1 MKRKAAIIVG
11 VTGQDGSLLSNLL
24 LKNGYKVIG
33 TTTSNKIN
41 NLKKLNIS
49 KKIHLIFKKNYD
61 QRFFKSLFKHNNVKE
76 IYYFSGQSSVS
87 KSEKLNHITLDSNLD
102 PLIDLLEV
110 LRKNKKK
117 TKIINAVSSEMF
129 GNSKKKINE
138 ISKLNPT
145 SFYGLAKC
153 ISFEISK
160 SYRSQFGIN
169 ICNLILFNHES
180 NLRPKDFIIR
190 KLVTE
195 AKKIKSSE
203 NFKKE
208 ILVGNI
214 NIKRD
219 WGYAKEYVGFM
230 NKVAKSKF
238 CDDYIVATGKTYKL
252 KDVIRKLFE
261 YYNLD
266 IKKNLKISKKYYR
279 KNEIRQNYA
288 DISKIK
294 KTFQWK
300 PKKNILEFI
309 TDL

>member
-1 MKRKAAIIVG
+1 LKNKTAVIIG
-11 VTGQDGSLLSNLL
+11 VTGQDGSLLSSLL
-24 LKNGYKVIG
+24 LKKRYKVIG
-33 TTTSNKIN
+33 TTTSNKTKS
-41 NLKKLNIS
+41 LKKLNILN
-49 KKIHLIFKKNYD
+49 KIDLIFKKKYN
-61 QRFFKSLFKHNNVKE
+61 QIFFRNLLNRKHVKE
-76 IYYFSGQSSVS
+76 VYFFSGQSSVS
-87 KSEKLNHITLDSNLD
+87 KSEKLNHTTLDSNLD

-117 TKIINAVSSEMF
+117 IKLINAVSSEMF

-138 ISKLNPT
+138 MSKLNPE

-180 NLRPKDFIIR
+180 NLRPPNFVIR
-190 KLVTE
+190 KLVSE
-195 AKKIKSSE
+195 VKKIKQNK
-203 NFKKE
+203 NFKKK
-208 ILVGNI
+208 IIVGNI

-219 WGYAKEYVGFM
+219 WGYAKEYVAFM

-252 KDVIRKLFE
+252 KDVINKLFE
-261 YYNLD
+261 HNKLNIKNNLE
-266 IKKNLKISKKYYR
+266 ISPKYFR
-279 KNEIRQNYA
+279 KNEIVQNYA

-294 KTFQWK
+294 KTFKWQ
-300 PKKNILEFI
+300 PKQNILKFI